1 MLRNVNLND
10 ISDGKLYD
18 LNDLVKADCH
28 DCKGC
33 FACCQGM
40 GKSIIL
46 DPLDMYQLTINL
58 NNTFEEL
65 LAGKI
70 ELNVVDGIIMPNL
83 KMSGTSES
91 CTFLNDEG
99 RCSIHSFRPG
109 ICRLFPLG
117 RYYENNAF
125 KYFLQVKECKKQN
138 KTKIKVRK
146 WIDTPD
152 IKNNEQFIIQWHYF
166 LKDLQGLLNSTQD
179 EAFVKE
185 MNLYVLKHFYIRPY
199 SRDTDFYLQ
208 FNERLVEAKD
218 YVAKCIQ

>member
-10 ISDGKLYD
+10 ISDGKLYE
-18 LNDLVKADCH
+18 LNDLVKVDCH

-33 FACCQGM
+33 YACCQGM

-46 DPLDMYQLTINL
+46 DPLDMYQLSINL

-70 ELNVVDGIIMPNL
+70 ELNVVDGIIMPNI
-83 KMSGTSES
+83 KMSGLSES
-91 CTFLNDEG
+91 CTFLNKEG

-117 RYYENNAF
+117 RYYENDTF

-152 IKNNEQFIIQWHYF
+152 IKNNEQFIVQWHYF
-166 LKDLQGLLNSTQD
+166 LKDLQSLLKSTQD
-179 EAFVKE
+179 EAFAKE
-185 MNLYVLKHFYIRPY
+185 TNLYVLKYFYIKPY
-199 SRDTDFYLQ
+199 SRDIDFYLQ
-208 FNERLVEAKD
+208 FSERLAEAKE
-218 YVAKCIQ
+218 YATRSNR